1 MRLESFAKGL
11 YRPFKRRSQTRKEND
26 VAEQQSARTRMNL
39 SQTAK
44 GLVQF
49 DITAEYSTPEETVTQ
64 LGKALDLLKTLAQEK
79 GLKLVEE
86 AK

>member
-1 MRLESFAKGL
+1 
-11 YRPFKRRSQTRKEND
+11 